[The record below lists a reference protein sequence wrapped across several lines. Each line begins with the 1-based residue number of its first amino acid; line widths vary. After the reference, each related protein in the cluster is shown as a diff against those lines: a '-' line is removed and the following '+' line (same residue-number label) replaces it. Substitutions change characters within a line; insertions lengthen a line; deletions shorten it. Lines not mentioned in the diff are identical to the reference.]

1 MSNEYYAV
9 RQEAWCKPVASRL
22 PRILVVEDDPG
33 VAEGI
38 RLLLEPQYQV
48 EVVEGGAEAL
58 RLLSI
63 PVNAPNSFEVVLCDV
78 MMPGVSGID
87 LYRQLA
93 QTSPAMARRIIFM
106 TGGAYTDDADRFLG
120 SVDNI
125 QVQKPFNLRFL
136 HQQLQNVIAM
146 N

>member
-9 RQEAWCKPVASRL
+9 SQQFRSNPVASEL
-22 PRILVVEDDPG
+22 PKVLVVEDDPG

-48 EVVEGGAEAL
+48 EVVVGGAAAL
-58 RLLSI
+58 HLL
-63 PVNAPNSFEVVLCDV
+63 NAPNCFEVVLCDV

-93 QTSPAMARRIIFM
+93 QNLPSVARRIIFM
-106 TGGAYTDDADRFLG
+106 TGGAYTDEADEFLG

-125 QVQKPFNLRFL
+125 QVQKPFNMRFL